1 MGSGGGIE
9 QVCSLD
15 YRQRWEGGR
24 QWYYDQSAGG
34 VREVRMNF
42 SAPTIYDDAKD
53 SLRFR
58 VGSRWVH
65 EDGREWV
72 CSDAT
77 EEAAVWDLRVDERY
91 YRAGG
96 SFVGMPVEFSVAL
109 GDETSAATTGT
120 KVTWRVPYAMTVTSV
135 RIECV
140 AAPTG
145 SVAIIDVQEAGTTI
159 FSVSPQIAI
168 SETTSVGGAVPGTLS
183 DNTLEDNAVLTFIID
198 QIGSTEAGAG
208 YKVTLIGTRA

>member
-1 MGSGGGIE
+1 
-9 QVCSLD
+9 VTKHL
-15 YRQRWEGGR
+15 RQR
-24 QWYYDQSAGG
+24 
-34 VREVRMNF
+34 
-42 SAPTIYDDAKD
+42 
-53 SLRFR
+53 L
-58 VGSRWVH
+58 
-65 EDGREWV
+65 
-72 CSDAT
+72 
-77 EEAAVWDLRVDERY
+77 
-91 YRAGG
+91 
-96 SFVGMPVEFSVAL
+96 
-109 GDETSAATTGT
+109 
-120 KVTWRVPYAMTVTSV
+120 
-135 RIECV
+135 